1 MKISRVKIGY
11 FPVRLG
17 MLACM
22 ACCMLVSSMQAHG
35 QRKKR
40 IAVLSFEMG
49 ADSLQTAQKLGE
61 KDDLGLALSN
71 ILLND
76 LAGAGKIQ
84 VVERSA
90 LDKVLKEE
98 NLSNSDRMDNATA
111 AKIGKVAGVDAILIG
126 SVVQFVGVNKETGL
140 SKFGA
145 LAGNKTGHQMQTKV
159 DIVTTARLVDV
170 NTGVV
175 MTTAHGEGHAQ
186 NTEYQ
191 VTAGAKGQEIG
202 NPVLNEAVVK
212 AIGIMAEQL
221 DSSPALTEMVAVAR
235 AAYKGEVADVDANTL
250 ILNVGVSG
258 GVKVGDV
265 VQISRQGRT
274 VKDPKTGAV
283 LKVIYEPLGTA
294 KITEADAKTAT
305 AAYNGGKPVKVN
317 DAASF
322 TP

>member
-1 MKISRVKIGY
+1 MKSGRLRTD
-11 FPVRLG
+11 FFLVRLAL
-17 MLACM
+17 LACVALMM
-22 ACCMLVSSMQAHG
+22 ASTTMAHG

-49 ADSLQTAQKLGE
+49 ADSIQTAQKLGE

-76 LAGAGKIQ
+76 LAGAGKIE
-84 VVERSA
+84 VVERSE
-90 LDKVLKEE
+90 LDKVLKEQ
-98 NLSNSDRMDNATA
+98 NLSNSDRMDNTTA
-111 AKIGKVAGVDAILIG
+111 AKIGKIAGVDAILIG
-126 SVVQFVGVNKETGL
+126 SVVQFVGANKETGL
-140 SKFGA
+140 SKLGSFT
-145 LAGNKTGHQMQTKV
+145 GNGKYGHQMQTKV
-159 DIVTTARLVDV
+159 DIVTTARLIDV

-175 MTTAHGEGHAQ
+175 LTTAHGDGHAQ

-191 VTAGAKGQEIG
+191 VASGAKGQEIG
-202 NPVLNEAVVK
+202 NPVLNQAVANAV
-212 AIGIMAEQL
+212 GMLAEQL
-221 DSSPALTEMVAVAR
+221 NASPAMTDTIAVAR
-235 AAYKGEVADVDANTL
+235 TAYKGEVADVDANTL
-250 ILNVGVSG
+250 ILNVGISG

-294 KITEADAKTAT
+294 KITDADAKTAT
-305 AAYNGGKPVKVN
+305 AAYSGTKAVKVN